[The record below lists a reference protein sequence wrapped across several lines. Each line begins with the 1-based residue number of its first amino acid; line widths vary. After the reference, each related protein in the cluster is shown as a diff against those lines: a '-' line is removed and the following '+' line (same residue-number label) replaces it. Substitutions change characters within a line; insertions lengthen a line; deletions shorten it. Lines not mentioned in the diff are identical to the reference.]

1 MFKFTNFHYILM
13 KLKGKKQPCI
23 HFTDANFR
31 WSIKEEGSVPF
42 ITTYITAIP
51 ARYHHTIRD
60 ILFDDSMKRCLE
72 LRIIIHLSVAWYYQ
86 HCYFSSLTLM
96 LNRKCVLSKKLT
108 FRQLIVNTY
117 MIYCWEPLLSL
128 SEKSYFNFNFLYL
141 QCNRSITRCCNGY
154 FWSYKNNSCECKFKF
169 YVS

>member
-1 MFKFTNFHYILM
+1 M

-72 LRIIIHLSVAWYYQ
+72 LRVIIHLSLAWYYQ

-128 SEKSYFNFNFLYL
+128 SEKSYFNFNFLWFTM
-141 QCNRSITRCCNGY
+141 Q
-154 FWSYKNNSCECKFKF
+154 
-169 YVS
+169 

>member
-1 MFKFTNFHYILM
+1 MVYKGRGKCSLHYYIYHSNTST
-13 KLKGKKQPCI
+13 I
-23 HFTDANFR
+23 STYHSRYSFR
-31 WSIKEEGSVPF
+31 WQHETMLK
-42 ITTYITAIP
+42 
-51 ARYHHTIRD
+51 
-60 ILFDDSMKRCLE
+60 

-141 QCNRSITRCCNGY
+141 QCNRSITRCCDGY

>member
-1 MFKFTNFHYILM
+1 MGVKW
-13 KLKGKKQPCI
+13 P
-23 HFTDANFR
+23 HFTVIICYLCIYMYVIFSHN
-31 WSIKEEGSVPF
+31 V
-42 ITTYITAIP
+42 
-51 ARYHHTIRD
+51 
-60 ILFDDSMKRCLE
+60 RCLE

-86 HCYFSSLTLM
+86 RCYFSSLTLM

-141 QCNRSITRCCNGY
+141 QCNRSITRCCDGY
-154 FWSYKNNSCECKFKF
+154 FWSYKNNSCECKLKF